1 MSRFKNKSSNIKP
14 QKTIFSLAEKHNEK
28 LQEFDKKQQQLPIL
42 QQQISRIESDILV
55 ETNLKNRILLKHKRD
70 NLQKELSDIEN
81 NMQIKKYFLKNSS
94 ELLKYFSDSHESK
107 ATVFEEYMKAN
118 KQKNYNGKIFMNTV
132 SSECKICKQEKT
144 LNPALSIMV
153 CNLCG
158 SIDEVIINC
167 DKPNFKDVP
176 NDKSQYTYDRRHHFK
191 ELINQIQ
198 GKESTEIPQEVIKQI
213 KKEIKKYKIPVNS
226 VNKTIMRKILKK
238 NNLVKYYEHI
248 ANILTTINPDAVI
261 RFTED
266 QEKKLFYMFDC
277 IQEPFIRFC
286 PEERKNL
293 INYNYI
299 FYKFCQILKLDNSYK
314 DYFTLLKS
322 RPKLAQHEKIWKQII
337 QKIQENPVYQADDID
352 WKFWPSI

>member
-14 QKTIFSLAEKHNEK
+14 KKTIFSLAEKHNEK
-28 LQEFDKKQQQLPIL
+28 LQDFEKQQQQIPQL
-42 QQQISRIESDILV
+42 QQQITELENKILS
-55 ETNLKNRILLKHKRD
+55 EKNMKNHILLSYKINNCRKELKNIQDHVYK
-70 NLQKELSDIEN
+70 
-81 NMQIKKYFLKNSS
+81 KKYFLKNSS
-94 ELLKYFSDSHESK
+94 ELLKYYGNTHKSK

-118 KQKNYNGKIFMNTV
+118 KQENYNGKIILNYIN
-132 SSECKICKQEKT
+132 SECNICKQEKT
-144 LNPALSIMV
+144 LDSALSIMV
-153 CNLCG
+153 CNLCAN
-158 SIDEVIINC
+158 IDEVIINC
-167 DKPNFKDVP
+167 DKPNFKDIP

-198 GKESTEIPQEVIKQI
+198 GKESTEIPTEVIKQI
-213 KKEIKKYKIPVNS
+213 KSEIKKYKIPTCD
-226 VNKTIMRKILKK
+226 VNKTVMRKILKK

-286 PEERKNL
+286 PEDRKNL

-299 FYKFCQILKLDNSYK
+299 FYKFCQILKLNNSYK

-322 RPKLAQHEKIWKQII
+322 RPKLAQHEKIWKKII
-337 QKIQENPVYQADDID
+337 QKIQENPIYQADDID